1 MANPFFNAMG
11 GNQPNMMQMVQQ
23 LKANPMQFLMQRKF
37 NLPQNIDTR
46 NPQAII
52 NHLVQ
57 SGQISQ
63 EQMNRAYNMAK
74 QFGSK

>member
-1 MANPFFNAMG
+1 MNPLFNALG
-11 GNQPNMMQMVQQ
+11 GNQPNMIQMVNQ
-23 LKANPMQFLMQRKF
+23 LKSNPMQFLMQRKF

>member
-11 GNQPNMMQMVQQ
+11 GNQPNMMQMLNQ
-23 LKANPMQFLMQRKF
+23 LKSNPVDFLMKQKF
-37 NLPQNIDTR
+37 NLPNNIDTR

-63 EQMNRAYNMAK
+63 EQMNRAYNMAR

>member
-1 MANPFFNAMG
+1 MANPFFSAMG
-11 GNQPNMMQMVQQ
+11 GQSNILQMVNQ
-23 LKANPMQFLMQRKF
+23 LKANPMQFLIQRKF
-37 NLPQNIDTR
+37 NLPQNIDTS

>member
-11 GNQPNMMQMVQQ
+11 GGQPNMMQMVQQ

-37 NLPQNIDTR
+37 NLPQNIDTS

-63 EQMNRAYNMAK
+63 EQMNRAYSMAK

>member
-1 MANPFFNAMG
+1 MNSPM
-11 GNQPNMMQMVQQ
+11 NMMQMVQQ

-37 NLPQNIDTR
+37 NLPQNIDTS

-63 EQMNRAYNMAK
+63 EQMNRAYSMAK

>member
-37 NLPQNIDTR
+37 NLPQNIDTS

-63 EQMNRAYNMAK
+63 EQMNRAYSMAK
-74 QFGSK
+74 QFGNK

>member
-1 MANPFFNAMG
+1 MANPFFSAMG
-11 GNQPNMMQMVQQ
+11 GGQPNILQMVNQ
-23 LKANPMQFLMQRKF
+23 LKANPMQFLIQRKF
-37 NLPQNIDTR
+37 NLPQNIDTS